1 MNKTKQKSFFEKNII
16 QEDKDARITTMDEVE
31 SFYSGTDPSQIIKT
45 RNLNINC
52 KEDILV
58 ELKNHIAGLTDYDL
72 ENLYPGISL
81 DVFDLILTAKVI
93 AIKIPHRNAN
103 CYFSVEGNDF
113 LTQLTG
119 KFSVLEGGSLV
130 KTSEDVRGEIRRG
143 DVIQIGGTCY
153 RVSLTKK
160 SDIKTMYTSN
170 LSALEIN
177 KLRQLDNPYSRSSV
191 GEIENPLNTNKKE
204 ATNIFDLTRKSLAN
218 SDDEFL
224 HEFSDKIICLDR
236 PYEGHSA
243 DNIPAYKY
251 GVTND
256 ISKLWRNI
264 SSRKEAFVNIEFDQ
278 EIEAFDQLLL
288 TSKIISEE
296 LLGKY
301 NASEN
306 KEKEM
311 IKEIDR
317 RSREKTRKRRK
328 TKPRIDNTNKHML
341 KVL

>member
-1 MNKTKQKSFFEKNII
+1 MNKTQQKSFFEKNII
-16 QEDKDARITTMDEVE
+16 QEDKDVRMTTMDEVE
-31 SFYSGTDPSQIIKT
+31 SFYSATDTSQIIKT

-58 ELKNHIAGLTDYDL
+58 ELKNNIAGLTDYDL

-81 DVFDLILTAKVI
+81 DVFDLILTAKII

-103 CYFSVEGNDF
+103 CYFSIDGNDF

-119 KFSVLEGGSLV
+119 TFSVLEGGNLV
-130 KTSEDVRGEIRRG
+130 KTSEDVRCEIRRG

-153 RVSLTKK
+153 RVSLAKE
-160 SDIKTMYTSN
+160 SDIKTLYASS
-170 LSALEIN
+170 LSILEIN
-177 KLRQLDNPYSRSSV
+177 KQKHLNNPYSRSSLSD
-191 GEIENPLNTNKKE
+191 IENPLITNKKE
-204 ATNIFDLTRKSLAN
+204 VTNIFDFTRQSLAK
-218 SDDEFL
+218 SDNNYL
-224 HEFSDKIICLDR
+224 YEFSDKIICLDR
-236 PYEGHSA
+236 PYEGPSA

-251 GVTND
+251 GTTND

-264 SSRKEAFVNIEFDQ
+264 SSQKDAFVNVEFDQ

-288 TSKIISEE
+288 TSKIVSEE

-306 KEKEM
+306 KEKDM
-311 IKEIDR
+311 IKELDR
-317 RSREKTRKRRK
+317 RSREKPRKRRT
-328 TKPRIDNTNKHML
+328 TKPRIDNTNRHML